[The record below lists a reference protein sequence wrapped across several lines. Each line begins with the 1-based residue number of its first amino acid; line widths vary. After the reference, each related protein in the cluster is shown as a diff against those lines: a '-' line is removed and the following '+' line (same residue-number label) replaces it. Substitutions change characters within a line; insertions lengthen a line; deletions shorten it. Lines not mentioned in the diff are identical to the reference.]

1 MVQWRR
7 ADRRRAAAAA
17 ARRLDALNAALAE
30 AEGGAAP
37 PTRDEQAV
45 AAAAQDSP
53 GRHRADSVPAGRRVA
68 ATLTDR
74 LPPGAGAL
82 RGAGAVSGHHV
93 AVLGVVLAACL
104 ALAAWALV
112 SGRARPVPVK
122 AADPAPVA
130 THGALPRDAP
140 GDPPSDPGSTA
151 TPQATTGSGTII
163 VDVAGKVRHPGIV
176 TLPLG
181 SRVVDAV
188 RAAGGARESVDLTSL
203 NLARELVDGEQLLVG
218 LAPPPVLPSAGGPAT
233 AGTSGPVALV
243 NLNTATIV
251 ELDTLPGVGPV
262 TAQAILDWR
271 AANGS
276 FSSVDELLEVDG
288 IGEATLADL
297 RDLVTL

>member
-1 MVQWRR
+1 MVQWRG

-17 ARRLDALNAALAE
+17 ARRLDALSAHLAE
-30 AEGGAAP
+30 PEAGSSARAAILVDAAAP
-37 PTRDEQAV
+37 AAV
-45 AAAAQDSP
+45 SP
-53 GRHRADSVPAGRRVA
+53 GRHRADTVPTGRRLT

-74 LPPGAGAL
+74 LPPAAGAL
-82 RGAGAVSGHHV
+82 RGRGTVSGHHV
-93 AVLGVVLAACL
+93 AVLAVVLAACL

-112 SGRARPVPVK
+112 SGRARPAPLATVDPAVPVDT
-122 AADPAPVA
+122 ADEV
-130 THGALPRDAP
+130 LPP
-140 GDPPSDPGSTA
+140 GPTGTA
-151 TPQATTGSGTII
+151 TTPSVTPGGSVI
-163 VDVAGKVRHPGIV
+163 VDVAGKVRRPGIV

-218 LAPPPVLPSAGGPAT
+218 LGPPPVVPSAGAPPS
-233 AGTSGPVALV
+233 AGSVGPVTPV

-271 AANGS
+271 SANGS
-276 FSSVDELLEVDG
+276 FASVDELLEVDG

-297 RDLVTL
+297 RDLVTV